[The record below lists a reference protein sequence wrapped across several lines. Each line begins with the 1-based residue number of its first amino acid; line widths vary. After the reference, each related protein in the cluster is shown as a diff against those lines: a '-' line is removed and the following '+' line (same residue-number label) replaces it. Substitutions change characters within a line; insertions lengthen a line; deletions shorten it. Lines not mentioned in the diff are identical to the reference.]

1 MYFTKPLIFIF
12 LFIKL
17 SFSAY
22 PDKPVT
28 FIVHSK
34 PGSAIDITTR
44 QITRIAA
51 KYSKATFLVEN
62 KTGGSG
68 IVAMRNVF
76 DKPADGY
83 TILAVT
89 KSFISTILLTRSG
102 IDLDDFSYLACMVVD
117 PEVLITNRFSRVRS
131 LPQIIEDARRQKGK
145 QKWLGPLVGGVDH
158 LTAVKIWQKLK
169 IQGEWIPYEGGSD
182 AVAALLGQ
190 HGVVY
195 VGNPVDIKGRPD
207 LMIAAVAT
215 KERLKNY
222 PQAPTF
228 SEMGYDLT
236 DDVLWRGYALR
247 SGTDPQAQEYLEN
260 IFKKVSADPEWRRFV
275 ESTAAQP
282 VFIGGRDFERMVQKD
297 QTEAK
302 KYLALAGI
310 LPEEKTAAKR
320 QKHLFAFGFLIVF
333 ILLLSGLFFF
343 KREWLRPEVIISLF
357 LVLMSVY
364 LYWLT
369 FDFPQGKLSRTAGP
383 AAMPRLWLW
392 GIAIFSL
399 WLIVDSLRKEK
410 KENAKSYNM
419 KKALMLAFLT
429 AIYLSIISFL
439 GYYVS
444 TFLFLIAGAYL
455 LLFRKH
461 LIILITSAGFSLF
474 SYFVFYKILGVP
486 LPLGIFG

>member
-1 MYFTKPLIFIF
+1 
-12 LFIKL
+12 
-17 SFSAY
+17 
-22 PDKPVT
+22 
-28 FIVHSK
+28 
-34 PGSAIDITTR
+34 
-44 QITRIAA
+44 
-51 KYSKATFLVEN
+51 
-62 KTGGSG
+62 
-68 IVAMRNVF
+68 
-76 DKPADGY
+76 
-83 TILAVT
+83 
-89 KSFISTILLTRSG
+89 
-102 IDLDDFSYLACMVVD
+102 
-117 PEVLITNRFSRVRS
+117 
-131 LPQIIEDARRQKGK
+131 
-145 QKWLGPLVGGVDH
+145 
-158 LTAVKIWQKLK
+158 
-169 IQGEWIPYEGGSD
+169 
-182 AVAALLGQ
+182 
-190 HGVVY
+190 
-195 VGNPVDIKGRPD
+195 VDIKGRPD

-275 ESTAAQP
+275 ENTAAQP